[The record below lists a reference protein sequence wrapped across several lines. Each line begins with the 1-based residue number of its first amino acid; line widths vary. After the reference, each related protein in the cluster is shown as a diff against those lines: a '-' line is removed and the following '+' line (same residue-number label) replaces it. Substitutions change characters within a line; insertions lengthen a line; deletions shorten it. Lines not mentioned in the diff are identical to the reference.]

1 MEIGS
6 NFVHS
11 RWSGRLRSFRVI
23 LCRYPHTH
31 FSTSVNIIR
40 DITYMLEHLL
50 QENTPFSVIFEAN
63 YWIPEWM
70 CQFRTKES
78 ILWER
83 SQGGE
88 SQLAKGASK
97 RKGHQSW
104 ACLGMVM
111 NWGYHPWKVCRSQTI
126 PAVDGMIVEFSECRS
141 LIEFTHLLRPTGNQ
155 GTVLQTQLA
164 WDVSYEGQDG
174 VCPGCSS
181 ICRAWTVIAHCRCS
195 VTSAKWM
202 NVYKISHLKMPK
214 HY

>member
-1 MEIGS
+1 MSEKLPSGNRS

-97 RKGHQSW
+97 EEGPPELGLSGHGDELRLSSLEGLQRSDNPRGWWDDCGMSRMQKSYRVYPLTQTNWKPRDGSTDPTSVRCVIWRPRRCVSW
-104 ACLGMVM
+104 L
-111 NWGYHPWKVCRSQTI
+111 
-126 PAVDGMIVEFSECRS
+126 
-141 LIEFTHLLRPTGNQ
+141 
-155 GTVLQTQLA
+155 
-164 WDVSYEGQDG
+164 
-174 VCPGCSS
+174 
-181 ICRAWTVIAHCRCS
+181 
-195 VTSAKWM
+195 
-202 NVYKISHLKMPK
+202 
-214 HY
+214 